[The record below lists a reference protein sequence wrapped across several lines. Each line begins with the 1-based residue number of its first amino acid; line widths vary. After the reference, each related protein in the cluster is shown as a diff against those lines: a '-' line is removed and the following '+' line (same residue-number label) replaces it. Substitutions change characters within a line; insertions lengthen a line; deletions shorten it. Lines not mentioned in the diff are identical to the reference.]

1 MKFKEFLSSIGV
13 GSMKIDT
20 VVERPHLEEGET
32 LNGTIYLEGGE
43 ADQDIDY
50 IELQIVKQMDDDR
63 PDSDFSIIETI
74 VSKQSMEFAGS
85 VKSKETVM
93 QQFEIVPDERWL
105 IESDKTRL
113 ILRTIVHIREA
124 WMPETKTKL
133 HTEKLRAERLS
144 FLLE

>member
-93 QQFEIVPDERWL
+93 QQFDIVPDERWL
-105 IESDKTRL
+105 IENDKTRL
-113 ILRTIVHIREA
+113 ILRTIVHIREGVDA
-124 WMPETKTKL
+124 RDEDEITYGKI
-133 HTEKLRAERLS
+133 EG
-144 FLLE
+144 